1 MRVKVKSYCD
11 IFIGQFPFHKEL
23 KEDLVPLLEKYDD
36 RQGRKTNVQATMT
49 EWDWDPSLPRLQ
61 RLKKCILDDV
71 HSYSECRCAGNEYP
85 LTLKFHNFFGNI
97 YREGDYTIKHN
108 HVPFYYSMVY
118 FLKSKMNY
126 PPLIFT
132 QYGERIKP
140 KEGRYVV
147 FPSHLW
153 HHVPKHK
160 FKETR
165 ITLAGNIAD

>member
-1 MRVKVKSYCD
+1 M
-11 IFIGQFPFHKEL
+11 
-23 KEDLVPLLEKYDD
+23 VPLLEEYDD
-36 RQGRKTNVQATMT
+36 RQNRTTNVQATMT
-49 EWDWDPSLPRLQ
+49 EWEWDPPVPRLK
-61 RLKKCILDDV
+61 RLKECIMEDI
-71 HSYSECRCAGNEYP
+71 HSYSDCKCIGNELP
-85 LTLKFHNFFGNI
+85 LTLRFHNFFGNI

-108 HVPFYYSMVY
+108 HIPFYYSMVY

-126 PPLIFT
+126 SPLIFT

-140 KEGRYVV
+140 KEGRYVI

-165 ITLAGNIAD
+165 ITLAANIAD